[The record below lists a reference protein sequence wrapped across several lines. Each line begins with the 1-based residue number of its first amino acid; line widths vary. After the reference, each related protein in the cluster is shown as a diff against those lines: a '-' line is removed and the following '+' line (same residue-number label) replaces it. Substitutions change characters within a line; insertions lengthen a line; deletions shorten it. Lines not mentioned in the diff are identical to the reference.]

1 MIKKMN
7 TFQAMVLD
15 KIGDQTKLEMKQ
27 LSMDD
32 LPDGEV
38 TIRVAYSSVNF
49 KDGMVAIKNQLIES
63 YPLVPGIDLA
73 GTIIE
78 STDERFKTGDEVIA
92 TSYKLGTGHF
102 GGFSE
107 VARVPAEWV
116 VPLPKGL
123 SLKEAMILGT
133 AGFTAALSVQRLEDN
148 GLEPGQGPVLVAGA
162 TGGVGSIA
170 VNILAKRGYE
180 VVASTGKSNEEA
192 YLKGLGAKQIIN
204 RNEII
209 DTDQTSIRQ
218 GKWAGAI
225 DPVGGKTL
233 QYILSTLKYGGS
245 VATSGLTGGIEVST
259 TVLPYI
265 SRGVN
270 WLGID
275 SVKCPMD
282 KRLKVWNRLSDD
294 LKPTK
299 LNEDVVNEISLKELP
314 RVLADIL
321 EGKVRGRTLVKL

>member
-1 MIKKMN
+1 MEKMN

-15 KIGDQTKLEMKQ
+15 KIGDETKLEVKQ
-27 LSMDD
+27 LTLED
-32 LPDGEV
+32 LPKGDV

-49 KDGMVAIKNQLIES
+49 KDGLVAMQGQFVES

-73 GTIIE
+73 GTVTD
-78 STDERFKTGDEVIA
+78 STDERFKPGDEVIV
-92 TSYKLGTGHF
+92 TSYQLGTGHF

-107 VARVPAEWV
+107 MARVPSEWV

-123 SLKEAMILGT
+123 SLKEAMVLGT
-133 AGFTAALSVQRLEDN
+133 AGLTAALSVQRLEDN
-148 GLEPGQGPVLVAGA
+148 GLEPSQGPVLVAGA

-180 VVASTGKSNEEA
+180 VVASTGKANEEA
-192 YLKGLGAKQIIN
+192 FLKKLGAKQVIN
-204 RNEII
+204 RNDII
-209 DTDQTSIRQ
+209 DSDQTPIREE
-218 GKWAGAI
+218 KWAGAI

-233 QYILSTLKYGGS
+233 QYILSTLKYDGS
-245 VATSGLTGGIEVST
+245 VATCGLTGGIEVST

-265 SRGVN
+265 SRGIN

-275 SVKCPMD
+275 SVEFPMT
-282 KRLKVWNRLSDD
+282 KRLQVWNRLADD
-294 LKPTK
+294 LKPTS
-299 LNEDVVNEISLKELP
+299 LNDELVNEISLKELP
-314 RVLADIL
+314 SVLANIL